1 MAVTIPPETSK
12 ADRARVLITD
22 AQERSVLAACRSL
35 AQRGY
40 AVDAAASER
49 PAATHWSRFCANRFW
64 TADPKAQPAEFVE
77 ELERI
82 VSVGGYHVLI
92 AGTDASLLAISRR
105 REQLEPYVDPGLP
118 AQEIVERSLSK
129 VALLDLAAEA
139 GIPAPETAVSTD
151 PEAALEAA
159 RRFGY
164 PVMLKSGDV
173 VFEREGQLR
182 RLGSAVVYDEP
193 SLQRLL
199 PEYGDSWLVQR
210 VEPGTLLS
218 FAGVMAGGRLL
229 AHAVSRYRRTWPPEA
244 GSVAFSETVEPPAGL
259 CDKVRALLT
268 AMEWEGIFE
277 LELLET
283 PGHSPST
290 LDMNPRVY
298 GSLALAD
305 RAGAPLPAVW
315 CDWLLSRRY
324 AAKSAQPGYRYRWDD
339 AEIRRFGWLVRYGQV
354 RSIPDLVRPRPRTVR
369 AHLWRSDP
377 LPLAA
382 RLIALLRH
390 RGVRLRKPRALPR
403 AAPSVI
409 ATPPVSGQV
418 EVAIVGSG
426 PYGLSSAAFLRDAGV
441 GVRLFGEPM
450 GYWRG
455 HMPRGMLLRSRWR
468 SSHIADPHRSL
479 TLDAFE
485 RERGIQL
492 AEHVP
497 IERFIEYGLWFQRN
511 VAPDVD
517 ERRVERIA
525 RSNGSFGLEL
535 DDGEE
540 VRAKRV
546 VVSAGLHGFAHRP
559 GPLGDLPRELVSH
572 SSEHVEFAEFRGR
585 SVLVVGAGQSALESA
600 AFLSD
605 AGAEVEAIV
614 RSPSVRWLRQDRQP
628 ATAREYAGELSRP
641 PTDVGGRLGW
651 VAAAPDLYRVVPQ
664 RLRALVTERCLVP
677 RAGQWLK
684 PPLADVTF
692 TLDRRIVDAE
702 PAGSGVRIRLDDG
715 SVRAVDHIV
724 LGTGFRIDAGSYPFL
739 SEGLV
744 SQLDLI
750 GGYPR
755 LGPGLESSVP
765 GLHFTGA
772 PASLSFGPIT
782 RFVVGT
788 WYAAPALVERV
799 VGKPR
804 HKLRLSYRPRWRSA
818 AIAPRAG
825 KPSTVDETRSAVAP

>member
-1 MAVTIPPETSK
+1 MAVTTPPR
-12 ADRARVLITD
+12 DLDGGMPRVLITD
-22 AQERSVLAACRSL
+22 AQERSVLAACRCL
-35 AQRGY
+35 GRHGY

-49 PAATHWSRFCANRFW
+49 PAATHWSRFCANRLR
-64 TADPKAQPAEFVE
+64 TSDPKAHPDEFVE
-77 ELERI
+77 ELEQV
-82 VSVGGYHVLI
+82 VSAGDHDVLI
-92 AGTDASLLAISRR
+92 AGTDASLLAISRG
-105 REQLEPYVDPGLP
+105 REHLEPHVNVGLP
-118 AQEIVERSLSK
+118 APEIVERSLSK

-139 GIPAPETAVSTD
+139 GIPAPDTVVCSE

-164 PVMLKSGDV
+164 PVMLKSGEV
-173 VFEREGQLR
+173 VFERQGQLR
-182 RLGSAVVYDEP
+182 RLGSAVVHDEP
-193 SLQRLL
+193 SLERLL

-210 VEPGTLLS
+210 VEPGALLS
-218 FAGVMAGGRLL
+218 FAGVMADGRLL
-229 AHAVSRYRRTWPPEA
+229 TYAVSRYRRTWPPEA

-259 CDKVRALLT
+259 SDKVRALLE
-268 AMEWEGIFE
+268 AIEWEGIFE
-277 LELLET
+277 LELLER
-283 PGHSPST
+283 PGHPPAA

-305 RAGAPLPAVW
+305 EAGAALPMVW
-315 CDWLLSRRY
+315 CDWLLRRRF
-324 AAKSAQPGYRYRWDD
+324 AAKSARPGYRYRWDD
-339 AEIRRFGWLVRYGQV
+339 AEIRRLGWLVRHGQV
-354 RSIPDLVRPRPRTVR
+354 RAIPELIRPRPKTVR

-390 RGVRLRKPRALPR
+390 RGMRLRKPRTLPR
-403 AAPSVI
+403 AAPAVI
-409 ATPPVSGQV
+409 ATPHVSGQI
-418 EVAIVGSG
+418 EVAIVGAG

-441 GVRLFGEPM
+441 GVRVFGEPM

-479 TLDAFE
+479 SLQAFE
-485 RERGIQL
+485 QERGIQL

-497 IERFIEYGLWFQRN
+497 VERFIDYGLWFQRH

-525 RSNGSFGLEL
+525 ESNGGFRLKL
-535 DDGEE
+535 DDGDEM
-540 VRAKRV
+540 RAKRV

-559 GPLGDLPRELVSH
+559 APLGDLQAELVSH

-600 AFLSD
+600 AFLSE
-605 AGAEVEAIV
+605 AGAEVEVVV
-614 RSPSVRWLRQDRQP
+614 RSSTVRWLRQDRQP

-651 VAAAPDLYRVVPQ
+651 LAAAPDLYRAAPE
-664 RLRALVTERCLVP
+664 RLRAVVTEHCLLP
-677 RAGQWLK
+677 RAGQWLRSA
-684 PPLADVTF
+684 LADVTF
-692 TLDRRIVDAE
+692 TLDRRVVDAA

-715 SVRAVDHIV
+715 TVRSVDHVV

-739 SEGLV
+739 SEQLV
-744 SQLDLI
+744 SQLDLA

-788 WYAAPALVERV
+788 WYAAPALTERV

-818 AIAPRAG
+818 GAPPPTG
-825 KPSTVDETRSAVAP
+825 TPSTVDETRSAVAP

>member
-1 MAVTIPPETSK
+1 MT
-12 ADRARVLITD
+12 RVLITD

-35 AQRGY
+35 ARNGY

-49 PAATHWSRFCANRFW
+49 PAVTHWSRFCASRLR
-64 TADPKAQPAEFVE
+64 TSDPKAHPAQFVE
-77 ELERI
+77 ELARI
-82 VSVGGYHVLI
+82 VSAGRHHALI
-92 AGTDASLLAISRR
+92 AGTDASLLAISRG
-105 REQLEPYVDPGLP
+105 REQLAPHVNLGLP
-118 AQEIVERSLSK
+118 APEIVERSLSK
-129 VALLDLAAEA
+129 VGLLDLAAEA
-139 GIPAPETAVSTD
+139 GIPAPETAVCFE

-159 RRFGY
+159 KRFGY
-164 PVMLKSGDV
+164 PVMLKSGAV

-182 RLGSAVVYDEP
+182 RLGSAVVHDEP
-193 SLQRLL
+193 SLERLL

-210 VEPGTLLS
+210 VESGALLS
-218 FAGVMAGGRLL
+218 FAGVMADGRLL
-229 AHAVSRYRRTWPPEA
+229 AYAVSRYRRTWPPEA
-244 GSVAFSETVEPPAGL
+244 GSVAFSETVDPPAGL
-259 CDKVRALLT
+259 SDRVHALLT
-268 AMEWEGIFE
+268 AMGWEGMFE
-277 LELLET
+277 LELLER
-283 PGHSPST
+283 PGRPPFT

-305 RAGAPLPAVW
+305 KAGAPLPVVW
-315 CDWLLSRRY
+315 CEWLLRRRV
-324 AAKSAQPGYRYRWDD
+324 AARSAQPGYRYRWDD
-339 AEIRRFGWLVRYGQV
+339 AEIRRFGWLVRHGQV
-354 RSIPDLVRPRPRTVR
+354 DAIPELIRPRPRTVR

-390 RGVRLRKPRALPR
+390 RGMRLRKPRTLPR
-403 AAPSVI
+403 AAPALI
-409 ATPPVSGQV
+409 ATPHASGQV
-418 EVAIVGSG
+418 EVAIVGAG

-468 SSHIADPHRSL
+468 SSHIADPHRAL
-479 TLDAFE
+479 TLQAFE
-485 RERGIQL
+485 QDHGVQL

-497 IERFIEYGLWFQRN
+497 VERFIDYGLWFQRH

-517 ERRVERIA
+517 ERRVERVA
-525 RSNGSFGLEL
+525 RFNGGFKLQL
-535 DDGEE
+535 DDGDE

-559 GPLGDLPRELVSH
+559 GPFGDLEPELVSH

-585 SVLVVGAGQSALESA
+585 RVLVVGAGQSALESA
-600 AFLSD
+600 AFLSE
-605 AGAEVEAIV
+605 AGAEVDVIV
-614 RSPSVRWLRQDRQP
+614 RSPSVRWLRPDRQP

-651 VAAAPDLYRVVPQ
+651 IAAAPDLYRVVPQ
-664 RLRALVTERCLVP
+664 RLREVVTERCLLP

-684 PPLADVTF
+684 PPLGDVTF
-692 TLDRRIVDAE
+692 TLGRRIVDAE

-715 SVRAVDHIV
+715 SVRSVDHVV
-724 LGTGFRIDAGSYPFL
+724 LGTGFRVDAASYPFL
-739 SEGLV
+739 SKKLV
-744 SQLDLI
+744 SQLDLA

-772 PASLSFGPIT
+772 TASLSFGPIT

-788 WYAAPALVERV
+788 WYAAPALTERV

-818 AIAPRAG
+818 AQAHPAAT
-825 KPSTVDETRSAVAP
+825 PSTVEETRSAVAP